1 MFQNPR
7 HSERREVWTSLFGQ
21 RPDRTSDQ
29 LPWSCCEQFANQGMG
44 QGPSTSTLTG
54 ASVSESAE
62 IRGRPTDPVHWHD
75 RGCASGVSTPS
86 ARSPMDCRRT
96 TDVLW
101 FFIEAVARVAAKMP
115 CAGCEC
121 QGLRPSQLEPFVY
134 ISTAHMLES
143 TEVSAVPV
151 EVVEVKTS
159 VEEPPFPVQATAPF
173 AQCKSS
179 SYLLW
184 PPGRPGRLQ
193 PGVNCLWPFRRSI
206 IRFSLRCRHSLRLQR
221 AATERDGVRCFAQQ
235 V

>member
-1 MFQNPR
+1 
-7 HSERREVWTSLFGQ
+7 
-21 RPDRTSDQ
+21 
-29 LPWSCCEQFANQGMG
+29 MG

-54 ASVSESAE
+54 ATVSESAE

-115 CAGCEC
+115 FAGCEC
-121 QGLRPSQLEPFVY
+121 QGLRPSQLEPFVN

-179 SYLLW
+179 SLFVVATWASRATAARGQL
-184 PPGRPGRLQ
+184 PLAISKKHHTLF
-193 PGVNCLWPFRRSI
+193 VEVSSFLTTAARS
-206 IRFSLRCRHSLRLQR
+206 H
-221 AATERDGVRCFAQQ
+221 
-235 V
+235 